1 MPIVLQSGA
10 RVAARSVLTAVLL
23 AVATCAQ
30 AQAQTLPELLQAV
43 LEHPDITA
51 RHAQELAAERQLDAA
66 TAAYFGSGVAGVEQ
80 TTYDDSQF
88 LGTFT
93 PAAFASP
100 PFARTQWRYGASY
113 NLPIDLFGAI
123 AANRARARS
132 DVDAARLAERQQTLM
147 KLHETLD
154 AWERLRAIASRDR
167 AVALEHERVAA
178 TVARVR
184 GEVASGLSSSA
195 DLALAE
201 SELARAESEAQHL
214 HAERAGLLAV
224 LEDASGRSVTAEPDS
239 EGMTAAAV
247 PSWPVPDTA
256 HETLPVRA
264 AAAQAAAAA
273 DAAQAADRALL
284 PAVSAGA
291 GYARFDGGG
300 AAEDTW
306 NVGARVTVPLDPG
319 AWRRRSAA
327 AAQAHAAADAEAAAR
342 RRSGREWI
350 VLKAGYDAAMADI
363 DASSKEVA
371 GRRAVVAV
379 REELARVGSLT
390 VEDALRSERDLIDA
404 EARYADARV
413 RAVDAWSAAQVLL
426 GVAPDAYINAIAA
439 R

>member
-10 RVAARSVLTAVLL
+10 LIAARSVLTAVLL
-23 AVATCAQ
+23 TVATC

-66 TAAYFGSGVAGVEQ
+66 TAAYFGSGTAGVEQ

-93 PAAFASP
+93 PAAFANP

-123 AANRARARS
+123 AANRARAHS
-132 DVDAARLAERQQTLM
+132 DVDAARLVERQQTLM

-214 HAERAGLLAV
+214 QAERAGLLAAM
-224 LEDASGRSVTAEPDS
+224 EDASGLSVTAEPDN
-239 EGMTAAAV
+239 EGTMAAAI
-247 PSWPVPDTA
+247 PPWPVQDTA
-256 HETLPVRA
+256 HETLPVRT

-273 DAAQAADRALL
+273 DAAQAANRALL
-284 PAVSAGA
+284 PAFSAGA

-300 AAEDTW
+300 VAEDTW
-306 NVGARVTVPLDPG
+306 NVGARVTVPLDPA

-327 AAQAHAAADAEAAAR
+327 VAQARAAADAEAAAR

-363 DASSKEVA
+363 EASSKEVA

-379 REELARVGSLT
+379 REELAKVGSLT

-426 GVAPDAYINAIAA
+426 GVAPDTYINAIAA